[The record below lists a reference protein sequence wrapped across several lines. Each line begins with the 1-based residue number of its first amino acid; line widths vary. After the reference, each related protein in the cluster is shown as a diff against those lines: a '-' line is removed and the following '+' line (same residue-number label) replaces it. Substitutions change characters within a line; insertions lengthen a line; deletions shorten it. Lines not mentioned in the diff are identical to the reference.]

1 MIVDE
6 QSASL
11 AQRLR
16 SERERRGWSLSELA
30 SRAAVSKSM
39 ISKVERAEAS
49 PTAALLGR
57 LSGAFGMTMS
67 SLLENK
73 RAAPNRLVRQ
83 ANQSVWKD
91 PATGYI
97 RRAIC
102 PPGVGCIEVTEI
114 TLPPGATVAFPK
126 EAFAFVDQQIWMRQ
140 GVLHFLEGELPHVL
154 RRGDHLTLG
163 SPANCAF
170 ENRQTTAC
178 VYVVVLVRSDAV
190 SRNRG

>member
-6 QSASL
+6 LSATL

-16 SERERRGWSLSELA
+16 RERERRGWSLVELA
-30 SRAAVSKSM
+30 NRAAVSKSM

-57 LSGAFGMTMS
+57 LSGAFSMTMS
-67 SLLENK
+67 SLLENEPPL
-73 RAAPNRLVRQ
+73 PNRLVRQ
-83 ANQSVWKD
+83 AEQSMWKD

-97 RRAIC
+97 RRAIR
-102 PPGVGCIEVTEI
+102 PPGVGRIEVTEI
-114 TLPPGATVAFPK
+114 TLPPRAMVAFPK

-140 GVLHFLEGELPHVL
+140 GVLHFLEGELLHVL

-163 SPANCAF
+163 APANCAF
-170 ENRQTTAC
+170 ENRQKTAC
-178 VYVVVLVRSDAV
+178 VYVVMLVRSDV
-190 SRNRG
+190 VPRNPG